1 MINYKQLKHND
12 NGIPTWD
19 AFLGPLLYVANTKV
33 QCNRRQL
40 VNETLK
46 EIKLPEE
53 LLEMVYPSK
62 YHDRIAYNH
71 ANWAISD
78 LKISGLLHSPKRGEY
93 EITELGKSILK
104 QYGTNITRSLVH
116 SQPAYLEH
124 KKNLKNRN
132 TTDNDSDIQDEQ
144 ALDLTE
150 NQIQNWFDKQNDDL
164 TDALL
169 EKLRKTD
176 SYQFEHMMIHLLIKM
191 GYKGTEGGALVTQK
205 SNDGGIDGI
214 LNQDALGFRKVYVQV
229 KRYAEKNTVGRQAIS
244 QFHGDLDLQQADNG
258 VFITTSSFTNGAE
271 QAAKRF
277 NIKLIDGDALT
288 KLMIQYKVGVQV
300 KNTYELLEIDDD
312 FFDQD

>member
-1 MINYKQLKHND
+1 M
-12 NGIPTWD
+12 PTWD
-19 AFLGPLLYVANTKV
+19 AFLGPLLQAASAKSLWKRKDLMEATRKAVPLPDELANL
-33 QCNRRQL
+33 R
-40 VNETLK
+40 
-46 EIKLPEE
+46 
-53 LLEMVYPSK
+53 YPSK
-62 YHDRIAYNH
+62 EHDLVENNRIY
-71 ANWAISD
+71 WALSD
-78 LKISGLLHSPKRGEY
+78 LKISGMLHSPKRGQY

-104 QYGTNITRSLVH
+104 KYGTNITRSLVH
-116 SQPAYLEH
+116 SQPAYIEH
-124 KKNLKNRN
+124 KKKLKDRN
-132 TTDNDSDIQDEQ
+132 TDTNDSDIQDEQ

-150 NQIQNWFDKQNDDL
+150 NQIHNWFDKQNDDL
-164 TDALL
+164 IDALL

-176 SYQFEHMMIHLLIKM
+176 PYQFEHMMIRLLIKM
-191 GYKGTEGGALVTQK
+191 GYKGTDGGALVTQK

-214 LNQDALGFRKVYVQV
+214 LNQDALGFRKIYVQV
-229 KRYAEKNTVGRQAIS
+229 KRYAENDTVGRQAIS

-312 FFDQD
+312 FFEQDSD